1 MRDAVRGYMN
11 AASGLT
17 ELTRKR
23 AQDLAQS
30 LLASTGAAG
39 GGGSVAHQVGTL
51 AEELVSAARSNREA
65 VREMI
70 RGEVEMAVGRLGLVP
85 ASELAAARKQI
96 VALESAVAELTR
108 GRGTAARATTRVRP
122 PRAALKKQV
131 APKAPAT
138 KAAVQKLPAK
148 KAVVPNAPAK
158 KAVVPRAAVKKAAV
172 KKAAVK
178 KAPAQTATMKKAPV
192 KKTALK
198 KTAVKQAPVKG
209 TPGSTA
215 TAPTTPS
222 TTAKKAA
229 P

>member
-1 MRDAVRGYMN
+1 MRDAVRGYLN

-30 LLASTGAAG
+30 LLSSTGAAA

-85 ASELAAARKQI
+85 ASELAAARTQI
-96 VALESAVAELTR
+96 AALESAVAELTR
-108 GRGTAARATTRVRP
+108 GGSPAARPTTRVRP
-122 PRAALKKQV
+122 PRAALRKKAAQKT
-131 APKAPAT
+131 PGTKAPAT
-138 KAAVQKLPAK
+138 PAAVQKLPVKKAVVRKAPVKKSVVPTTPAK
-148 KAVVPNAPAK
+148 KAVVPKAP
-158 KAVVPRAAVKKAAV
+158 VKKAAV
-172 KKAAVK
+172 TRAGVKRAAV
-178 KAPAQTATMKKAPV
+178 TKAPV
-192 KKTALK
+192 KKSTTA
-198 KTAVKQAPVKG
+198 G
-209 TPGSTA
+209 
-215 TAPTTPS
+215 TPS
-222 TTAKKAA
+222 TRTAKKAT